1 MIEALADLSPHLRIR
16 LAASLASGLVSP
28 PYAVTSLKAAGID
41 GPLEDVSNALSELQG
56 LGIEGAAAAFWL
68 RTLDEAAS
76 RGPSVDFVWTGP
88 EVRGLH
94 ARDTRRVYEELLGSA
109 EVSIWVSTYAY
120 FDGSRVFEVLSQRMD
135 SVPNLQVN
143 LLLNIQRKRG
153 DSTAPDQLV
162 RRFADRF
169 WGKDWPGLVRPKV
182 FYDPRSLELESEGSV
197 LHAKAVIADRES
209 VFVTSANLTDAAWD
223 RNIEIGLLVRDPA
236 LATSM
241 ILHFATLIE
250 QGLLSPLP
258 DE

>member
-1 MIEALADLSPHLRIR
+1 MIEDLADLSPHLRIR
-16 LAASLASGLVSP
+16 LAAALAAGLVSP

-41 GPLEDVSNALSELQG
+41 GPVEEVSNALSELQG
-56 LGIEGAAAAFWL
+56 LGVEGPAAAVWL
-68 RTLDEAAS
+68 RTLDAAAS
-76 RGPSVDFVWTGP
+76 RGPSVDLVWTGP

-94 ARDTRRVYEELLGSA
+94 SRDTRRVYEELLGTA

-120 FDGSRVFEVLSQRMD
+120 FDGSRVFDVLSQRMD
-135 SVPNLQVN
+135 AAPSLQVN
-143 LLLNIQRKRG
+143 LLLNIQRKWG

-169 WGKDWPGLVRPKV
+169 WGKDWPGRARPKV
-182 FYDPRSLELESEGSV
+182 FYDPRSLDSEGSV
-197 LHAKAVIADRES
+197 LHAKAVVADKES

-258 DE
+258 SD